1 MQTLRSLVNEGVKL
15 TGGICCGFS
24 GNDQKGYS
32 YIMGSNNVP
41 MREKSKEINT
51 ALQGKGGGSNEMIQ
65 GSVKATKSE
74 ILQYFNVTLN

>member
-1 MQTLRSLVNEGVKL
+1 
-15 TGGICCGFS
+15 
-24 GNDQKGYS
+24 
-32 YIMGSNNVP
+32 MGSNNVP